1 MKYRTIVIGSSAG
14 GIDAI
19 EKILKPLKKGFPA
32 AVLIVQWLY
41 D

>member
-19 EKILKPLKKGFPA
+19 EKNIKAFKKRISSSSIDCSAFK
-32 AVLIVQWLY
+32 
-41 D
+41 